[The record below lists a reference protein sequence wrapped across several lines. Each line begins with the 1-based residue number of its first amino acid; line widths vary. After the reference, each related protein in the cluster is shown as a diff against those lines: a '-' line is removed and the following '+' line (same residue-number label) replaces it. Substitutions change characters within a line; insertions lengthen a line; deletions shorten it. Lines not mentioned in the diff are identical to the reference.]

1 MTASTAH
8 GSATEP
14 NPIVT
19 ALRLADLPLVG
30 DCVTELADH
39 ELKVLAAILD
49 NVVVRLRAE
58 QDARRRGRSV
68 HGPAR
73 LGARTSCV
81 FCRGVYVVNVVP
93 GHLLLN
99 HGREL
104 RRWWTIQA
112 V

>member
-1 MTASTAH
+1 MTSRY
-8 GSATEP
+8 GLPEP
-14 NPIVT
+14 NPIMT
-19 ALRLADLPLVG
+19 ALRLADLPLIE
-30 DCVTELADH
+30 DCVTGLADH

-49 NVVVRLRAE
+49 NVVVRVRAE

-68 HGPAR
+68 HGIAR

-81 FCRGVYVVNVVP
+81 FCRGVYVVDVVP

-99 HGREL
+99 HGQEL
-104 RRWWTIQA
+104 RRWWTVQA